1 MGEKETGRLW
11 AEGRKISAPEFLCI
25 PLVNTHNSFLIE
37 ARQLILTIK
46 HHHFHHIITF
56 KILIIT
62 SYIAKEQQFQILY
75 FTVGHTFLF
84 FFTGLFT
91 LLWSP
96 LGMRGTMEIKMSV
109 FPSTVYWHHSTPAQM
124 WLGLWDGKQ
133 HALKL
138 NYGITVMTNEV
149 MKLITLH
156 AQ

>member
-1 MGEKETGRLW
+1 MGEKETGSLW
-11 AEGRKISAPEFLCI
+11 AEGRKISAPGFLCI
-25 PLVNTHNSFLIE
+25 PLVYTHNSFLIE

-56 KILIIT
+56 KVLIIT
-62 SYIAKEQQFQILY
+62 SYIAKEQPLERLY

-91 LLWSP
+91 FLWSP
-96 LGMRGTMEIKMSV
+96 LGMRGMEMKMSV
-109 FPSTVYWHHSTPAQM
+109 FPSAMYRHHSTPTQM

-156 AQ
+156 TQ